1 MDEIFNPSLLI
12 SLGPS
17 GRRALNFSEKLLSY
31 LPSYF
36 LNVVDYYSV
45 ENIENVSEE
54 IQAIVDNKL
63 LSAKHLNKL
72 VDLGYKVRSEN
83 VSSVKLNIYLLWDVY
98 NSEQSAYEVVKT
110 LTNLNY
116 GNIDKDQHS
125 GVSLFMLPIMDKEWL
140 LEDKNS
146 LESIRKLNR
155 VIDFISQQESIL
167 SLDSKVYMLHCVSN
181 DGTRIPKEELEN
193 ICGILAYLNILP
205 SKDPPLSHFNRRLLM
220 EESSY
225 KVGTIGI
232 TTLTVF
238 KDKLLEDFARYLS
251 VDLLNYASTYEINI
265 DYRNYTVFD
274 LLTYENQRNMLRR
287 DVNIVEGDEGYKL
300 SNVKKFEL
308 VLPKDIAAYPNIFKN
323 WEQYIEHQCLSE
335 VRKTIDTNNTLAVD
349 RIIDNIEE
357 DLKDIIFKYSLRE
370 AVKYIS
376 LLEEE
381 IAKQRP
387 NNKSSINSDTSR
399 LNKELTSRVNNY
411 PNLIGYIFKCLTLG
425 VFFLYAI
432 VNIIVPFLS
441 PSLNIVFLLLFL
453 LVFCSTAYLDFLF
466 TQKRFKTFLERY
478 KEEIFKKS
486 GALISLYIE
495 KSIVDIQKDLLN
507 YLNNKKRLI
516 ISCIENCRTVS
527 KNINSKPLVAEESLG
542 NLITDILNFKDRK
555 EFYKEKSPKISD
567 IYREFI
573 KELEIYEGFKR
584 EDMEEKLLGFALKAS
599 QPYVDLDF
607 FEYMK
612 FKYKDDIRKELSN
625 WIDKGI
631 IKSKYLLQYINND
644 FLEEHSLFIT
654 SPEVH
659 RVVKDMRDSKL
670 SDFQVSV
677 VEGNDIYT
685 NCISIVRLCLGIDF
699 NDITSVKKIRTNEKA
714 NEKEDSMRG
723 DKNA

>member
-17 GRRALNFSEKLLSY
+17 GRKALNFSEKLLSY

-45 ENIENVSEE
+45 ENIENVSEQV
-54 IQAIVDNKL
+54 QAIVDNKL

-83 VSSVKLNIYLLWDVY
+83 VSSVKLNIYMLWDVY

-125 GVSLFMLPIMDKEWL
+125 GVALFILPMMDKEWL

-146 LESIRKLNR
+146 LESIRKLNTL
-155 VIDFISQQESIL
+155 IDFISQQESIL
-167 SLDSKVYMLHCVSN
+167 SFDSKVYMLHCVSN
-181 DGTRIPKEELEN
+181 DGTRIPKEELEK

-220 EESSY
+220 DENSY

-232 TTLTVF
+232 TTLTVL

-274 LLTYENQRNMLRR
+274 LLAYENQRNILRR
-287 DVNIVEGDEGYKL
+287 DVNIVEDDEGYKL
-300 SNVKKFEL
+300 SNIKKFEL
-308 VLPKDIAAYPNIFKN
+308 ELPKDIASYPSIFKN
-323 WEQYIEHQCLSE
+323 WEEYIEHQCLSE
-335 VRKTIDTNNTLAVD
+335 IRKTIDTNNTLAVD

-381 IAKQRP
+381 ISKQKP
-387 NNKSSINSDTSR
+387 NNKSRINSDTSR

-411 PNLIGYIFKCLTLG
+411 PNLFGYIFKCLTLG

-432 VNIIVPFLS
+432 VNIIVPLLP

-453 LVFCSTAYLDFLF
+453 LVFCFIAYLDFLF

-478 KEEIFKKS
+478 KAEIFKKS

-495 KSIVDIQKDLLN
+495 KSIVDIQKNLLN

-527 KNINSKPLVAEESLG
+527 KNINSKPLVEEESLG
-542 NLITDILNFKDRK
+542 NLITDIFNFKDRR
-555 EFYKEKSPKISD
+555 EFYKDKSPIISD
-567 IYREFI
+567 IYRKFI
-573 KELEIYEGFKR
+573 MELEIYESFRR
-584 EDMEEKLLGFALKAS
+584 EDIEGKLLSFALKAS
-599 QPYVDLDF
+599 QTYVDLDF

-612 FKYKDDIRKELSN
+612 FKYKDDIREELSN

-670 SDFQVSV
+670 SNFQVSI
-677 VEGNDIYT
+677 VEGKDIYT

-699 NDITSVKKIRTNEKA
+699 NDITSVKKIKTNEKA
-714 NEKEDSMRG
+714 DEKEDSMRG
-723 DKNA
+723 NKNA